1 MRLAT
6 ALAVLVVR
14 AFTVPLISS
23 SQLKANLTLPSFPM
37 LFTPNKFFNGNRKSH
52 SGAAEDEELE
62 SVPYETINDKKRL
75 YPSAKY
81 VCTKCRSKVHKSK
94 TRGVKNEKMFSKL
107 FAYIDGHNN
116 ESQKIE
122 MTVPVITKMSVSGH
136 VRAPVTKTMCFYIPK
151 KFQENPPTPNNPEV
165 FILKINETVFFV
177 KTFMGLSFTDDT
189 ISDSAWI
196 TVKETFRQEMEDM
209 DMADKVYQNH
219 FYTSVYDFPLK
230 SGNKYE
236 VMLEEKSTDANVT
249 TGEKSIDANVT
260 TGEKSTDANVSTED
274 ESEKLP
280 RSVMLPTGDC
290 PDGWEDIGG
299 VNCYKFV
306 TSQWLSDRV
315 SDTLSIS
322 VPKFI

>member
-6 ALAVLVVR
+6 AVAVLVIR
-14 AFTVPLISS
+14 AFTVPLIIP
-23 SQLKANLTLPSFPM
+23 SQLKANLTVPVIPK
-37 LFTPNKFFNGNRKSH
+37 LFTKLFNENGKSH
-52 SGAAEDEELE
+52 SGAAAELE

-151 KFQENPPTPNNPEV
+151 KFQDNPPTPNNPEV
-165 FILKINETVFFV
+165 FILKINEAVFFV
-177 KTFMGLSFTDDT
+177 KTFMGLSFTDT
-189 ISDSAWI
+189 ISDSVWI
-196 TVKETFRQEMEDM
+196 NVRETFMEEMEDM
-209 DMADKVYQNH
+209 DVADKVDQNH
-219 FYTSVYDFPLK
+219 FYTAVYDFPMN
-230 SGNKYE
+230 SGSKYE

-249 TGEKSIDANVT
+249 TNADVN
-260 TGEKSTDANVSTED
+260 TED

-280 RSVMLPTGDC
+280 RSFMLPTGDC
-290 PDGWEDIGG
+290 PDGWEDFGG
-299 VNCYKFV
+299 VNCYKFFLGA
-306 TSQWLSDRV
+306 SV
-315 SDTLSIS
+315 SVI
-322 VPKFI
+322 

>member
-1 MRLAT
+1 MFSKCVPNVSGGSYFECRLN
-6 ALAVLVVR
+6 VD
-14 AFTVPLISS
+14 SS
-23 SQLKANLTLPSFPM
+23 SEKP
-37 LFTPNKFFNGNRKSH
+37 
-52 SGAAEDEELE
+52 
-62 SVPYETINDKKRL
+62 
-75 YPSAKY
+75 KY
-81 VCTKCRSKVHKSK
+81 VCTTGRSKVHKGK

-122 MTVPVITKMSVSGH
+122 MTVPVITKLSVPDH
-136 VRAPVTKTMCFYIPK
+136 DRAPVTKTMCFYIPK

-165 FILKINETVFFV
+165 FILKIHETVFFV

-219 FYTSVYDFPLK
+219 FYTAVYDFPME

-249 TGEKSIDANVT
+249 TGEKSTDANVT
-260 TGEKSTDANVSTED
+260 TGD

-280 RSVMLPTGDC
+280 RSFMLPTGDC
-290 PDGWEDIGG
+290 PDGWEEESIAT
-299 VNCYKFV
+299 N
-306 TSQWLSDRV
+306 LSPA
-315 SDTLSIS
+315 SGS
-322 VPKFI
+322 VIV

>member
-1 MRLAT
+1 
-6 ALAVLVVR
+6 
-14 AFTVPLISS
+14 
-23 SQLKANLTLPSFPM
+23 
-37 LFTPNKFFNGNRKSH
+37 
-52 SGAAEDEELE
+52 
-62 SVPYETINDKKRL
+62 
-75 YPSAKY
+75 
-81 VCTKCRSKVHKSK
+81 
-94 TRGVKNEKMFSKL
+94 MFSKL

-122 MTVPVITKMSVSGH
+122 MTVPVITKMSVPVH
-136 VRAPVTKTMCFYIPK
+136 DNAPVTKTMCFYIPE
-151 KFQENPPTPNNPEV
+151 KFQENPPTPNNQEV
-165 FILKINETVFFV
+165 SILMINETVFFV

-249 TGEKSIDANVT
+249 TNADVTTGEKSIDANVT
-260 TGEKSTDANVSTED
+260 TGEKSTDANVSTGD

-280 RSVMLPTGDC
+280 RSFMLPTGDC

-315 SDTLSIS
+315 SVTLSIS

>member
-1 MRLAT
+1 MRFAI

-177 KTFMGLSFTDDT
+177 KTFMGLSFTDT
-189 ISDSAWI
+189 ISDSVWI
-196 TVKETFRQEMEDM
+196 NVKETFRQEMEDM

-219 FYTSVYDFPLK
+219 FYTAVYDFPMN
-230 SGNKYE
+230 SGSKYE

-249 TGEKSIDANVT
+249 TGEKS
-260 TGEKSTDANVSTED
+260 TDANVSTGD

-280 RSVMLPTGDC
+280 RSFMLPTGDC

-299 VNCYKFV
+299 VNCYKFFH
-306 TSQWLSDRV
+306 RAYV
-315 SDTLSIS
+315 SVILSIS
-322 VPKFI
+322 VPKSSFDNLISGYLG